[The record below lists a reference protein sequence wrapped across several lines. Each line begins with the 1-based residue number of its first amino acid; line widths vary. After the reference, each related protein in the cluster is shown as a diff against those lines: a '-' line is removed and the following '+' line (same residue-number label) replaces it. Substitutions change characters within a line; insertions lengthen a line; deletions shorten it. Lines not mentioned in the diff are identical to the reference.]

1 MNNSKNEILHALDF
15 SSSDWMNA
23 EEAAVYLRFL
33 RKDGSPCVERLRN
46 LVCKRKLPFY
56 KPFGRLLF
64 SRKELKNLTESSRK
78 GGLKWR

>member
-15 SSSDWMNA
+15 SSSDWMSA
-23 EEAAVYLRFL
+23 EEAAVYLRIF

-64 SRKELKNLTESSRK
+64 SRNELKRLTESSRK

>member
-1 MNNSKNEILHALDF
+1 MNNPKNEMRDAMEF

-23 EEAAVYLRFL
+23 EEAAVYLRIF

-64 SRKELKNLTESSRK
+64 SRKELKILTESSRN
-78 GGLKWR
+78 GGFKWR